1 MFEFRYF
8 CLGLLLTGKIH
19 SHTVELAYTLFS
31 IVKSLVLWLLK
42 PWNSFTLQIIWL
54 FYLWRILVKKRNQ
67 NAVLPW
73 PREFF
78 FLKYKIVSFG
88 QLLPSTFTP
97 GYCKI
102 TIVTLVYVVQDLAKN
117 DNFYF
122 RKKNCGAAWDLSQMF
137 QKLKKNHLII

>member
-1 MFEFRYF
+1 MASAQYDTKGCILSYF
-8 CLGLLLTGKIH
+8 IFCKIFGDVWVPILLPGPTSDGKNSFSH
-19 SHTVELAYTLFS
+19 SWISWAWAYTLFS

-102 TIVTLVYVVQDLAKN
+102 TIVTLV
-117 DNFYF
+117 
-122 RKKNCGAAWDLSQMF
+122 
-137 QKLKKNHLII
+137 